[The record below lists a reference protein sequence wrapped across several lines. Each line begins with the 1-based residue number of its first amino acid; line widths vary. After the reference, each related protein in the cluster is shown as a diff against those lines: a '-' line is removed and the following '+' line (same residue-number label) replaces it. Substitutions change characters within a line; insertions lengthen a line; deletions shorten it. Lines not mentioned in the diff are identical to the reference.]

1 MREQLIYS
9 FSDAPTP
16 QCHASTLAELADGTL
31 CAAWFGGTHE
41 KNPDVGIWFSRR
53 QNGIWE
59 KPRCVADSP
68 VPHWNPVLFVYDG
81 ILQLYYMRGENPR
94 NWYSLVIESFDGGD
108 TFSEPRELV
117 EGDKL
122 CRGPVK
128 NKPIRVADRIL
139 APASIESPSWF
150 SFIDRSDDG
159 GRTWQKS
166 NYIYTGK
173 AQVNYN
179 RQAEDGTLE
188 EGASKPDGTIQPTLW
203 ATSDTDIY
211 ALFRSNCGFIM
222 RSESHDCGITWS
234 EAERT
239 AYPNNNSGID
249 AVRLFDGRIALVCNP
264 IGKNWG
270 ARSPISLLIS
280 EDNGK
285 TFRRVCDFDRATGE
299 FSYPAIIQ
307 KADGDLC
314 ISYTWYR
321 RSICVV
327 DVALSEL

>member
-1 MREQLIYS
+1 MLEQLVYS
-9 FSDAPTP
+9 FANAPTP
-16 QCHASTLAELADGTL
+16 QCHASTVAELSDGTV

-53 QNGIWE
+53 INGGWE

-68 VPHWNPVLFVYDG
+68 LPHWNPVLFVYNG
-81 ILQLYYMRGENPR
+81 TLQLYYMRGENPR
-94 NWYSLVIESFDGGD
+94 NWYSLVIESRDGGES
-108 TFSEPRELV
+108 FSAPRELV
-117 EGDKL
+117 EGDTL

-128 NKPIRVADRIL
+128 NKPILAGNRIL
-139 APASIESPSWF
+139 APASIETPSWF
-150 SFIDRSDDG
+150 SFVDRSDDG
-159 GRTWQKS
+159 GITWEKS
-166 NYIYTGK
+166 NYIYTGQVQSDYVEK
-173 AQVNYN
+173 AL
-179 RQAEDGTLE
+179 AGTLPE
-188 EGASKPDGTIQPTLW
+188 DAAKPDGTIQPTLW
-203 ATSDTDIY
+203 ATSDMDIY

-222 RSESHDCGITWS
+222 RSESHDGGVTWS

-239 AYPNNNSGID
+239 VYPNNNSGID
-249 AVRLFDGRIALVCNP
+249 AVRLSDGRIALVCNP

-270 ARSPISLLIS
+270 SRSPISLLIS
-280 EDNGK
+280 EDNGMS
-285 TFRRVCDFDRATGE
+285 FRRVCDFDRAPGE

-307 KADGDLC
+307 RSNGDLC

>member
-9 FSDAPTP
+9 FSDAPTT

-53 QNGIWE
+53 QNVIWE

-81 ILQLYYMRGENPR
+81 VLQLYYMRGENPR

-117 EGDKL
+117 DGDTL

-166 NYIYTGK
+166 NYIYTGE

-234 EAERT
+234 DAERT

-285 TFRRVCDFDRATGE
+285 TFRHVCDFDRAPGE